1 MHFWIFHAYV
11 GVFCAFEHFWFT
23 VLGTLL
29 RESQRVS
36 PKSRPSLY
44 IETRVRRPCDEKN
57 ITAPKNT
64 FRVIRKHR
72 QMP

>member
-36 PKSRPSLY
+36 PESRPSLSCK
-44 IETRVRRPCDEKN
+44 RPFLRGDFIFAKRKN
-57 ITAPKNT
+57 
-64 FRVIRKHR
+64 REV
-72 QMP
+72 